1 MAEATPRMA
10 GSDVIVESIV
20 ALSEQIAWPRLSP
33 SIQNAARRE
42 LLDILGD
49 MAAGYAVLGMPPWLE
64 ATALWAGAGN
74 CSAVDGTRRAPAAA
88 ALINGYFT
96 HALELDD
103 THDDAVLHAGAAVV
117 PAALAACEIKG
128 GVGGKRLMEAIV
140 LGIEVSCR
148 LGIATGLNLVQGG
161 WIYSALLGHFGAAA
175 AASRIL
181 SDDPDVLRSALGA
194 AYTLTSGNHQSTREG
209 AETKHLQPA
218 IAASNGLLAALMAR
232 NGLAG
237 VAHPFIGED
246 GLSRVYLHGKL
257 DPQRFD
263 AVLGAT
269 PEIARLSFKPY
280 PSCRLTHPA
289 ITAALDL
296 NREIGGALDAGTTIN
311 LRVNPQAFDVVG
323 KTHEARMHPKKRLD
337 AQFSIYWCV
346 AVALARGEVLPGH
359 LAREIPPSPDVASWI
374 GRIRCAPA
382 DAAPDRDIGGCV
394 LTANGP
400 FGMRQIAVDN
410 AKGHPDDPVTD
421 AELRRK
427 FAHNV
432 GLAGV
437 SSEGAG
443 RLADRIWKADEVTDA
458 SRLLQQVI
466 AARGSAA

>member
-1 MAEATPRMA
+1 VR
-10 GSDVIVESIV
+10 SDAIVESIV
-20 ALSEQIAWPRLSP
+20 ALSGQIAWPRLSP
-33 SIQNAARRE
+33 FVQTAAKRE
-42 LLDILGD
+42 LLDIVGD

-64 ATALWAGAGN
+64 ATAQWSGRGT
-74 CSAVDGTRRAPAAA
+74 CSAVDGTHRAPAAA

-103 THDDAVLHAGAAVV
+103 THDEAVLHAGAGVV
-117 PAALAACEIKG
+117 PAALAAGEIRG
-128 GVGGKRLMEAIV
+128 GASGARLMEAIV

-148 LGIATGLNLVQGG
+148 LGIATGLNLVDGG

-175 AASRIL
+175 AAARVL

-218 IAASNGLLAALMAR
+218 VAASNGLLAALMAA
-232 NGLAG
+232 NGLKG
-237 VAHPFIGED
+237 VAQPFLGED

-257 DPQRFD
+257 DPTRFS
-263 AVLGAT
+263 ATLGDT

-296 NREIGGALDAGTTIN
+296 HRTMGSALDGETTIE
-311 LRVNPQAFDVVG
+311 LAVNPQAHNVVG
-323 KTHEARMHPKKRLD
+323 KTHAARMRPDKRLD

-346 AVALARGEVLPGH
+346 AVALAHGAVLPGH
-359 LAREIPPSPDVASWI
+359 LVSEVPASPAVASWMR
-374 GRIRCAPA
+374 RIRCAPA
-382 DAAPDRDIGGCV
+382 TGASDRDIGGCT
-394 LTANGP
+394 LTATGP
-400 FGMRQIAVDN
+400 FGARSVTVNN
-410 AKGHPDDPVTD
+410 AKGHPDDPVSD
-421 AELRRK
+421 DELRQK

-437 SSEGAG
+437 TRERIAELAERLWSIGYAPDAAG
-443 RLADRIWKADEVTDA
+443 LVQDIV
-458 SRLLQQVI
+458 
-466 AARGSAA
+466 AARDAAA